1 MHFTRSA
8 VLFAALQLFAH
19 VSGSP
24 VAQVASSSAATGR
37 PTITVRIG
45 TCLASGSLKPTSGSG
60 STGGSGAGQT
70 GTMTPSATQSAAYG
84 S

>member
-1 MHFTRSA
+1 MHFTRPA
-8 VLFAALQLFAH
+8 VLFAALQLFTH

-24 VAQVASSSAATGR
+24 VAQVSSSATGR

-45 TCLASGSLKPTSGSG
+45 TCLSSGSLKPNSGSG

-70 GTMTPSATQSAAYG
+70 GTMKPSATQSAAYG